1 MKKRTLYALVILMIL
16 CLAAAAIAV
25 MYQQNA
31 VRQLQDAR
39 DQNALLEREMEL
51 LRREKIAWDEDKA
64 RVSDSLAGVR
74 AVLGGMLSGLEEA
87 STALDAA
94 ASLLP
99 TPKATPSASPKATAT
114 LMVSPSPTVMPSPS
128 PGPTKEK

>member
-64 RVSDSLAGVR
+64 RVSDSLVGVR

-114 LMVSPSPTVMPSPS
+114 LMVSPSPTVIPSPS

>member
-64 RVSDSLAGVR
+64 RVSDSLVGVR
-74 AVLGGMLSGLEEA
+74 AVLGGMLSGLDEA

>member
-25 MYQQNA
+25 LYQQNA

-64 RVSDSLAGVR
+64 RVSDSLVGVR

-114 LMVSPSPTVMPSPS
+114 LMVSPSPTVIPSPS